1 MIIGMA
7 ALATGAICFA
17 LALGPAGA
25 QTPAAKTNQI
35 AIAYVTP
42 KDPAHRPLQ
51 QLLQQRRALE
61 TLQELLSPIRLP
73 RQLLLKVEGC
83 DGVSNGW
90 YDDGV
95 VTVCYEYL
103 EEIRQTAPLETT
115 AAGIAPLD
123 TMLGPFF
130 DVFLHEVGHAL
141 FHLLAI
147 PVFGREEDAADQFSA
162 YLLLLH
168 FGREESHRLI
178 GGVAYS
184 YYKEAQSDGPAVELK
199 AFSDEHGTPAQRFY
213 NVLCIAYGVD
223 PELFESI
230 VAKGYL
236 PTERA
241 ELCED
246 EYRQVAYAFQTLIAP
261 HIDPVLAAKV
271 HANKWLPDPDPARPP
286 RPPRTG
292 QAKAP
297 S

>member
-1 MIIGMA
+1 MITGLA
-7 ALATGAICFA
+7 ALSTGAICLA
-17 LALGPAGA
+17 LALGPALA
-25 QTPAAKTNQI
+25 QTPLAKTNQI

-42 KDPAHRPLQ
+42 KDAAHRPLQ

-73 RQLLLKVEGC
+73 QQLLLKVEGC

-103 EEIRQTAPLETT
+103 EEIRQTAPPETT
-115 AAGIAPLD
+115 ATGVTPLD
-123 TMLGPFF
+123 TLLGPFF

-147 PVFGREEDAADQFSA
+147 PVLGREEDAADQFSA
-162 YLLLLH
+162 YLLLN

-184 YYKEAQSDGPAVELK
+184 YYKEAQSDGPLVELK

-213 NVLCIAYGVD
+213 NVLCIAYGAD

-236 PTERA
+236 PSERA
-241 ELCED
+241 ELCAD

-261 HIDPVLAAKV
+261 HIDPDLAAKV
-271 HANKWLPDPDPARPP
+271 HAKKWLPDVVPARTP

-292 QAKAP
+292 QARAP